1 MVYNSIAY
9 KSIIMRCDC
18 VKKGAFLE
26 TASEVEMVFYKAG
39 MEEVWAQVQKA
50 AGEFADESYEQVIS
64 YFMRRYGDNPV
75 ELERRCIFLKEKKTG
90 TFIGTCMAWFAL
102 KDKKIVPVLHWLAVA
117 DDFSGKGYARM
128 LITQVIKLFEEY
140 APDAPIYLHTQPCSY
155 RAIKLYNDFGFNIA
169 KSDTYGTAVNEYEEA
184 MLILQKCM
192 EEEAFMKL
200 QRTSME

>member
-1 MVYNSIAY
+1 MVDNSIAY

-18 VKKGAFLE
+18 VETGAFSE
-26 TASEVEMVFYKAG
+26 IASEVEIVFYKAG
-39 MEEVWAQVQKA
+39 MEEIWAQVQKA
-50 AGEFADESYEQVIS
+50 AGEFADVSYEQVIS
-64 YFMRRYGDNPV
+64 YFMGRYGDKPE

-90 TFIGTCMAWFAL
+90 AFIGTCMAWFVL
-102 KDKKIVPVLHWLAVA
+102 KGKKIVPVLHWLAVA

-140 APDAPIYLHTQPCSY
+140 APDEPIYLHTQPWSY

-169 KSDTYGTAVNEYEEA
+169 KSDTYGTAVNEYEES

-192 EEEAFMKL
+192 EKEAFAKL
-200 QRTSME
+200 QRTSVE